1 MGKISEELQM
11 IDSLLMEFHERIQS
25 GRCLTNK
32 LQNNMMLK
40 FLHEIANKDEPI
52 SKAEA
57 CSYVRVS
64 RLPLTGWS
72 RKEDFRKDRSAKD
85 GPN

>member
-1 MGKISEELQM
+1 MAEISEELKM

-25 GRCLTNK
+25 GRCLTSK

-57 CSYVRVS
+57 
-64 RLPLTGWS
+64 
-72 RKEDFRKDRSAKD
+72 
-85 GPN
+85 